1 MTDNELS
8 LRAVEMSDIDLLFKW
23 ENDSSLWH
31 LSNTN
36 TPFSRFLLEQ
46 YILSSH
52 QDIYATRQLRLMIDL
67 DIKAKSSPQSKTI
80 GSIDIFDFDPA
91 NRRAGVG
98 ILIDKNFRNK
108 GYASAALELL
118 IDYCFNTLNLHQLF
132 CNITPDNKISI
143 SLFKKNRFKIIGLK
157 KDWLLVNKK
166 WTHEYL
172 LQLINP
178 DDK

>member
-1 MTDNELS
+1 
-8 LRAVEMSDIDLLFKW
+8 
-23 ENDSSLWH
+23 
-31 LSNTN
+31 
-36 TPFSRFLLEQ
+36 
-46 YILSSH
+46 
-52 QDIYATRQLRLMIDL
+52 MIDL